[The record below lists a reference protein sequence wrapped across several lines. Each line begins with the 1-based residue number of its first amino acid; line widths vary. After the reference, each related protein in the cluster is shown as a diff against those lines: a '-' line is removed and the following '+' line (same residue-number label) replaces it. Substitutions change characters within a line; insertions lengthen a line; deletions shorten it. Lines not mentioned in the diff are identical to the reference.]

1 MSVYGKLTVEISDDT
16 RYEKGKTYDLVL
28 NTNLTPDPSQVV
40 VATIPAEAPAPST
53 EQAPLVP

>member
-40 VATIPAEAPAPST
+40 VATIPAEAPQSPAV
-53 EQAPLVP
+53 EQTPVP